1 LAGDRGRVDLW
12 HRHVGADDDAVQA
25 VGPAFSVS
33 PMMCS
38 ALQATLSLA
47 LEVGRGRVLR
57 ERVLGCSGAAS
68 MCCKQAALRENG

>member
-1 LAGDRGRVDLW
+1 VIVAGSIFGIGTSAPTTMPYRPS
-12 HRHVGADDDAVQA
+12 A
-25 VGPAFSVS
+25 PAFSVS

-38 ALQATLSLA
+38 ALHATLSLA
-47 LEVGRGRVLR
+47 LKVGRGRVLR